1 MTSPGLIASGRYSH
15 DLLLHDTDDDLVA
28 ATRAFV
34 ELGLASGGQ
43 VLVHSSE
50 ERVGLLRE
58 AVGTHPR
65 LGYELDIDLYQSP
78 SRTLFAYERQ
88 LAADPTE
95 MWVTGTVPLGEDSA
109 AHAAWTRYES
119 LVNEVLAPYAFHA
132 LCTYDTRALP
142 ASTVAAARATHPG
155 LSSGGDRAV
164 KCAEYLDP
172 AAFLTDPLAGVP
184 DVPQTP
190 PSVAATLHNLF
201 DLGPVRHLIARAAE
215 SAAAVSRDTVQ
226 DFVTASHEVLV
237 NALEHGRPPVELL
250 MWVDGSKLLCRI
262 ADAGPGIPDTLFG
275 YHRSDATGPAG
286 LMAARQLCEDVIVS
300 NPRGGGCSVLLATP

>member
-15 DLLLHDTDDDLVA
+15 DLLLHDNDDDLVA

-50 ERVGLLRE
+50 ERVGLLRGS
-58 AVGTHPR
+58 VGTHPR

-88 LAADPTE
+88 LATDPTE
-95 MWVTGTVPLGEDSA
+95 MWVTGTVPLGDDSA
-109 AHAAWTRYES
+109 GHAAWTRYES

-132 LCTYDTRALP
+132 LCTYDTRTLP

-155 LSSGGDRAV
+155 LSSGGDRTV
-164 KCAEYLDP
+164 SCAEYLDP
-172 AAFLTDPLAGVP
+172 DAFLTDPMAGVP

-190 PSVAATLHNLF
+190 PSVAAALHNLY
-201 DLGPVRHLIARAAE
+201 DLRPVRHLLARAAE
-215 SAAAVSRDTVQ
+215 SAAAVSRDAIEG
-226 DFVTASHEVLV
+226 FVTASHEILV
-237 NALEHGRPPVELL
+237 NGLKHGRPPVELQ
-250 MWVDGSKLLCRI
+250 MWVDGSKLVCRI
-262 ADAGPGIPDTLFG
+262 TDAGPGIEDTLFG
-275 YHRSDATGPAG
+275 YHHSDATGPAG
-286 LMAARQLCEDVIVS
+286 LMVARQLCEDVIVS
-300 NPRGGGCSVLLATP
+300 NPQGGGCSVLLATP